1 MNVDQGT
8 PLGAPPGP
16 RRAERRGIGA
26 LRLSLP
32 RTLRSWMFLLLPVAY
47 VVQNPTLA
55 DYEDIASG
63 AKPYHLIALL
73 LFLFAARSAPRRA
86 LLAALCYL
94 MALLFSSVL
103 NFRVDA
109 RLVNAVGFLLVFI
122 GASGARAVDMA
133 WARRGAGIAAGLIL
147 LETLFHLPLIISSA
161 ADNAEGRP
169 LYPTLL
175 AGGINIEVSTLMILL
190 GWAWARYFM
199 AVGGVSFAVFLLTQ
213 TRSVF
218 AVFPAALMARLTV
231 PKHLRST
238 KRSRR
243 PLALR
248 LLPYA
253 IVTALAG
260 GLLASGIVDLDN
272 IAARLTN
279 SFGDEPGSQG
289 RILLYLVAF
298 NASDC
303 YLTGC
308 GLGSASEMIAASSLA
323 DFFEDNFH
331 NVYIQQLVE
340 VGALGLLVYLGL
352 FWMALRGARGRLKD
366 VGLGLAI
373 STTFLMGFL
382 QFNGYEFL
390 TALLLGLGFSGGSTK
405 TIDRHLREPG

>member
-1 MNVDQGT
+1 MSVNQDTQLHPFPDKLQT
-8 PLGAPPGP
+8 D
-16 RRAERRGIGA
+16 RRGMRA
-26 LRLSLP
+26 WRLSL

-94 MALLFSSVL
+94 IALLFSSVL

-122 GASGARAVDMA
+122 GASGARGGDMD

-190 GWAWARYFM
+190 GWAWSRSFM

-218 AVFPAALMARLTV
+218 AVFPAALMAKLTV
-231 PKHLRST
+231 PK
-238 KRSRR
+238 KRPRR

-279 SFGDEPGSQG
+279 SFGEEPGSQG

-308 GLGSASEMIAASSLA
+308 GLGSASEMIAASSIA
-323 DFFEDNFH
+323 NFFEDNFH

-340 VGALGLLVYLGL
+340 VGVLGLLVYIGL

-390 TALLLGLGFSGGSTK
+390 TALLLGLGVSGGSTK
-405 TIDRHLREPG
+405 TIDRHLR

>member
-1 MNVDQGT
+1 VNVNQGD
-8 PLGAPPGP
+8 PICQPFNK
-16 RRAERRGIGA
+16 RRVIGRGFLA
-26 LRLSLP
+26 WRVTLP
-32 RTLRSWMFLLLPVAY
+32 RTLRSWMFLLLPVTY

-63 AKPYHLIALL
+63 GKPYHLIALM
-73 LFLFAARSAPRRA
+73 LFLFAAYRAPRRA
-86 LLAALCYL
+86 LVAALCYL
-94 MALLFSSVL
+94 IALLVSSVA
-103 NFRVDA
+103 NFRIDA
-109 RLVNAVGFLLVFI
+109 RLVNAIGFLLVFV
-122 GASGARAVDMA
+122 GASGARSTDMV
-133 WARRGAGIAAGLIL
+133 WARRGAGVAAGFILI
-147 LETLFHLPLIISSA
+147 ETFFHLPLILSSA
-161 ADNAEGRP
+161 ADNVEGRP

-190 GWAWARYFM
+190 GWASARYFM
-199 AVGGVSFAVFLLTQ
+199 VVGGISVAVFLLTQ

-218 AVFPAALMARLTV
+218 AIFPAALMARVKVVGGKRKSKASL
-231 PKHLRST
+231 LR
-238 KRSRR
+238 RVL
-243 PLALR
+243 PYVVALAL
-248 LLPYA
+248 A
-253 IVTALAG
+253 A
-260 GLLASGIVDLDN
+260 GLLASGIVDTEN
-272 IAARLTN
+272 IATRLTN

-308 GLGSASEMIAASSLA
+308 GLGSAAEMISGSSIS

-340 VGALGLLVYLGL
+340 VGVLGLLVYLAL
-352 FWMALRGARGRLKD
+352 FWMALRGARDRLKD

-390 TALLLGLGFSGGSTK
+390 TAFLLGLGFSGGPTK
-405 TIDRHLREPG
+405 TIDHHLRQPS